1 MLIRH
6 AEKNDFPK
14 LVQLYQTCFAEPPW
28 FEIFDQKEL
37 IDEFSE
43 LVSWPDAIFL
53 VCEIDGEV
61 AGASTGFSV
70 VRKRDVCDLVPSEF
84 KKEFYFADIFVDPHF
99 RKRGVARALVC
110 ARRAWALAFGFTHG
124 VVRTSAQQPIVK
136 HMYLDKLGYKIV
148 AMQETFST
156 KVIDGVSKEAPDTR
170 VIMAGRLIA
179 ASKTY
184 PENMH
189 RTTEFGY

>member
-1 MLIRH
+1 MLIRR
-6 AEKNDFPK
+6 AEKTDFPK

-28 FEIFDQKEL
+28 FETFDQNEL
-37 IDEFSE
+37 IAEFSE
-43 LVSWPDAIFL
+43 FDSWPDAVFL

-70 VRKRDVCDLVPSEF
+70 IRKSDVCELVSPEF
-84 KKEFYFADIFVDPHF
+84 KKEFYFADVFVDPRF
-99 RKRGVARALVC
+99 RKRGIARALIC
-110 ARRAWALAFGFTHG
+110 ARREWALAFGFTHG
-124 VVRTSAQQPIVK
+124 VVRTSVQQPIVK

-156 KVIDGVSKEAPDTR
+156 KVINGVSKEAPDTR

-179 ASKTY
+179 VSKTY

-189 RTTEFGY
+189 RTTEHGY